1 MPKHEQPRPRV
12 ARRPFARLLEGVVFT
27 LSGFKNP
34 LRGQIRQKATDMG
47 ARYRGDWDTS
57 CTHLVCAFTNTPKFN
72 QVGKLCDVLLY
83 LVQ

>member
-1 MPKHEQPRPRV
+1 MPKHEQQQPRPRV

-34 LRGQIRQKATDMG
+34 LRGQIRQNAMDMG
-47 ARYRGDWDTS
+47 AKYKGDWDGS

-72 QVGKLCDVLLY
+72 QVV
-83 LVQ
+83 